1 MEQDK
6 LPRWQFRKKKK
17 LEKRQKKRQDIA
29 EERTSNKSQTDN
41 SREERII
48 EEEEYKRQRQ
58 QWEEKEQ
65 KFKLIELAKRRA
77 REKHEEAKAKAEKR
91 WKEALLNLPFGI
103 DDTPASKSSILEK
116 KKNSTF
122 KTFVKTE
129 DIPPIPRK
137 TYRERFNESKKK
149 IR

>member
-1 MEQDK
+1 MEQGK

-17 LEKRQKKRQDIA
+17 LEKRQKKRQNIA
-29 EERTSNKSQTDN
+29 EEKNSNKAQADN

-48 EEEEYKRQRQ
+48 EEEEYKRQKQ

-65 KFKLIELAKRRA
+65 KFKLIELAKKRA

-91 WKEALLNLPFGI
+91 WKEALLNLPFGV
-103 DDTPASKSSILEK
+103 DDTPPNKSSILE
-116 KKNSTF
+116 KNSTF